1 MLNQAELDALAEFD
15 TPTICNAI
23 EAVAPER
30 RGWGY
35 TVEPFFVIDRGARPI
50 VGYARTATIRSSQ
63 PSGRTP
69 EADSASRVAYYR
81 HIDEGDEPTIT
92 VIQDIDAHIGFGAW
106 WGEVHSNVHKGLGS
120 IGVITNGSI
129 RDLDDWAEGFQA
141 LAGSVAP
148 SHAWVHA
155 VEYAIPVTVH
165 GMQVAPGDLIHADVH
180 GAVVIPHEHARDIPS
195 VVARLMNAEAT
206 LIKAARADGFCADVY
221 EQLINTVGS
230 H

>member
-1 MLNQAELDALAEFD
+1 MLNQTELDELADID

-35 TVEPFFVIDRGARPI
+35 TTDPFFVIDRTAQAM

-63 PSGRTP
+63 PSGRTT
-69 EADSASRVAYYR
+69 EADAASRIAYYR

-92 VIQDIDAHIGFGAW
+92 VIEDVDAHVGFGAW

-120 IGVITNGSI
+120 IGVVTNGSI
-129 RDLDDWAEGFQA
+129 RDLDDWADGFQA
-141 LAGSVAP
+141 LAGSVAT
-148 SHAWVHA
+148 SHAWVHE

-165 GMQVAPGDLIHADVH
+165 GMRVAPGDLVHADVH
-180 GAVVIPHEHARDIPS
+180 GAVVIPHEHAREIPA
-195 VVARLMNAEAT
+195 VVARQREQEST
-206 LIKAARADGFCADVY
+206 LIKASQAEGFSADVY
-221 EQLINTVGS
+221 EKLINTFGP

>member
-1 MLNQAELDALAEFD
+1 MLNQAELDALADFD

-23 EAVAPER
+23 EAVAPQR

-35 TVEPFFVIDRGARPI
+35 TTDPFFVIDRAARPI

-69 EADSASRVAYYR
+69 EADSASRIAYYQ
-81 HIDEGDEPTIT
+81 HVDEGDEPTIT
-92 VIQDIDAHIGFGAW
+92 VIQDIDPHVGFGAW
-106 WGEVHSNVHKGLGS
+106 WGEVHSNVHKGFGS
-120 IGVITNGSI
+120 IGVVTNGSI
-129 RDLDDWAEGFQA
+129 RDLDDWADNFQA

-148 SHAWVHA
+148 SHGWVHA

-165 GMQVAPGDLIHADVH
+165 GMRVVPGDLIHADVH
-180 GAVVIPHEHARDIPS
+180 GAVVIPDEHARELPS
-195 VVARLMNAEAT
+195 VVAGLMEQEST
-206 LIKAARADGFCADVY
+206 LIRASQADGFSADVY
-221 EQLINTVGS
+221 EKLINPFGP

>member
-1 MLNQAELDALAEFD
+1 MLNQSELGALAEID

-35 TVEPFFVIDRGARPI
+35 TVEPFFVLDRSARPI
-50 VGYARTATIRSSQ
+50 VGYARTATIRASQ
-63 PSGRTP
+63 PSSRTP
-69 EADSASRVAYYR
+69 EEDAASRINYYR

-92 VIQDIDAHIGFGAW
+92 VIEDVDAHIGFGAW

-120 IGVITNGSI
+120 IGVVTNGSI
-129 RDLDDWAEGFQA
+129 RDLDDWADGFQA
-141 LAGSVAP
+141 LAGSVAT
-148 SHAWVHA
+148 SHAWVHE

-165 GMQVAPGDLIHADVH
+165 GMRVTPGDLIHADVH
-180 GAVVIPHEHARDIPS
+180 GAVVIPHDVARDIPA
-195 VVARLMNAEAT
+195 VVARLMDEESK
-206 LIKAARADGFCADVY
+206 LITASQADGFSADVY
-221 EQLINTVGS
+221 EQLIKTFGP